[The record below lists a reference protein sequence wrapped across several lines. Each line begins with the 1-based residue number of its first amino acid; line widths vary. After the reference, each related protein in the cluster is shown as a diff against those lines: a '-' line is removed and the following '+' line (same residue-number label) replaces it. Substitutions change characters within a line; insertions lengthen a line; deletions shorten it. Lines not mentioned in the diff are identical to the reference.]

1 MALLD
6 RYADAQEYRAR
17 VISTDAAVDTLID
30 EHLTT
35 ASRRLEKMMGVCGG
49 YFNSA
54 SGTRTFDGHGGRL
67 LRLQEP
73 VGNLSG
79 DLDHCLTAVTA
90 DSIKIDSDADGSF
103 DDFTLDFDDAWVRGS
118 PANAATFGEPFTAIE
133 LLPITSATIAAWPT
147 RAAAVEI
154 TGTFGWAA
162 VPGVIKELA
171 IYLARDMR
179 DLHKGGATMTIETL
193 DGPVQMSSD
202 TFGRFMAASRF
213 YSRRIPAFA

>member
-1 MALLD
+1 MALLSAYASAGDYRD
-6 RYADAQEYRAR
+6 R
-17 VISTDAAVDTLID
+17 VMSTDASDD
-30 EHLTT
+30 EEITSLLETV
-35 ASRRLEKMMGVCGG
+35 SRRLERMLGVCPG
-49 YFNSA
+49 YFNTA
-54 SGTRTFDGHGGRL
+54 TGTRTYDGHGGRV
-67 LRLQEP
+67 LRLR
-73 VGNLSG
+73 GSDGLA
-79 DLDHCLTAVTA
+79 HCLTAVTA
-90 DSIKIDSDADGSF
+90 DSVKIDTDGDGSF
-103 DDFTLDFDDAWVRGS
+103 DDFTLDFADAWLRGL
-118 PANAATFGEPFTAIE
+118 PANAATFSEPFTAIE
-133 LLPITSATIAAWPT
+133 LLPITSATITSWPT

-171 IYLARDMR
+171 IYLTRDMR